1 LRRFSRIV
9 GGRVGSFPTVGP
21 LSADEGKH
29 VAHNT
34 SGLPKLDLE
43 PFDPSD
49 LYAAARSGT
58 GAEAGRQRSRRAPL
72 LVGLGAL
79 VSLVVVGM
87 AVLLS

>member
-1 LRRFSRIV
+1 M
-9 GGRVGSFPTVGP
+9 
-21 LSADEGKH
+21 
-29 VAHNT
+29 AHNT

-58 GAEAGRQRSRRAPL
+58 GAEAARQRSRRAPL
-72 LVGLGAL
+72 LVGLGTL